1 MHSTKYRHLVGL
13 LIALDEVEWHS
24 KELAEQF
31 PDLRKVAEATS
42 NAARLCDLAVEAE
55 EAVATEQIER

>member
-1 MHSTKYRHLVGL
+1 MHSRKYTHLVGL

-42 NAARLCDLAVEAE
+42 NAARLCDLAVQAE
-55 EAVATEQIER
+55 EAVAAEQIER